1 MRIWLDPERLNSFQ
15 LTPADVANAI
25 RAQNVQVSSGQ
36 LGGLPA
42 NRGVQLSATVIGKTR
57 LQTPEQFENIL
68 LKMTPD
74 GSQVRIQ
81 DVAEVGR
88 GSENFSIS
96 TEFDGLPAYGMALR
110 LPTGGNLLDPVEHVR
125 DGNDGLEPHSPNREK

>member
-68 LKMTPD
+68 LKMKQD
-74 GSQVRIQ
+74 GSPVRIQ
-81 DVAEVGR
+81 DVAEGGLGDRKRVGE
-88 GSENFSIS
+88 GQ
-96 TEFDGLPAYGMALR
+96 
-110 LPTGGNLLDPVEHVR
+110 GGDVR
-125 DGNDGLEPHSPNREK
+125 VDLGWRRRHKKKK